1 MRLRAFL
8 EGLVS
13 YQGTQDD
20 FGGKESDAMK
30 AHRQSTGSVGDKA
43 QMYADKMSVEQ
54 MQDEIK
60 DANDML
66 DASETTEQMN
76 KYEEKIKVFQTAIK
90 IKKQRERE

>member
-13 YQGTQDD
+13 YKGDSASKGD
-20 FGGKESDAMK
+20 YVESDDMK

-43 QMYADKMSVEQ
+43 QMYADKMSIDQ

-66 DASETTEQMN
+66 DDSETEDQMN
-76 KYEEKIKVFQTAIK
+76 RYEEKIKALQAAIK
-90 IKKQRERE
+90 IKKQRE